1 MEITIQS
8 LFQND
13 LGRVPTLFFYINTQ
27 KSFYI
32 AMPAKSKSQQRF
44 MGMVR
49 AVQKGEMKSPSPE
62 VAQAASSMTKTA
74 ARDFASTKHKK
85 LPEKKNEGLTFQEFM
100 AIIEAVDWSKSEPGK
115 HTGDPVPIR
124 KMSAANRHKFE
135 QERRKNLSKKP
146 GVPGDSPMIQALR
159 KKAQDTGNYAE
170 AKVDWQNRDK
180 ENVQDRIN
188 VLRDRNRRLESD
200 HPEVASGKYQTD
212 FRRKRHTDSRGKKR
226 G

>member
-1 MEITIQS
+1 
-8 LFQND
+8 
-13 LGRVPTLFFYINTQ
+13 
-27 KSFYI
+27 
-32 AMPAKSKSQQRF
+32 MPAKSKSQQRF

-74 ARDFASTKHKK
+74 VKDFASTKHKK

-100 AIIEAVDWSKSEPGK
+100 SIVEAVDWNKSEVGLTGQPIPKKKLSAKNRYEFEKKRREHLKKQPG
-115 HTGDPVPIR
+115 T
-124 KMSAANRHKFE
+124 
-135 QERRKNLSKKP
+135 
-146 GVPGDSPMIQALR
+146 PGDSPMVQALR
-159 KKAQDTGNYAE
+159 KKAKDTGNYAE

-212 FRRKRHTDSRGKKR
+212 FRRKRHTDSRGKKK